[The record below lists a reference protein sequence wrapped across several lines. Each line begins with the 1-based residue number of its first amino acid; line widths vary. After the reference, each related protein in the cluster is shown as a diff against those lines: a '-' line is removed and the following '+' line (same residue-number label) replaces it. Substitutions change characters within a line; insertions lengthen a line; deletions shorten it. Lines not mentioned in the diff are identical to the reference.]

1 VAILGSGEVR
11 DVTLRDVVVV
21 GASAGGVEALR
32 TLVAGLPSD
41 FPACVLVVLHT
52 PATSRSALA
61 AILDR
66 SGPLPAAPAQ
76 EEDRLEPGRILVAPP
91 DRHLIVYDRQ
101 VTLSRGPR
109 ENGHRPAVDVLFRS
123 AARALGPRVI
133 AVVLSGTLDDGAAGL
148 VAVHRRGGLGV
159 VQSPEDA
166 MYASMPRAAIAGDHP
181 SHVLPVAEM
190 PALLARLVHE
200 EVGTAPGAASG
211 RTTSPSDP
219 RPHESDHEM
228 ETEIAMAALDG
239 DALNDPERPGTSS
252 GFACPDCHGV
262 LFEIQDGDVQRFRCR
277 VGHAWSPH
285 SLAAQQTFA
294 VEGALWIALR
304 ALEEKAALAD
314 RMSAGARGRGH
325 VITAQSFAA
334 QAAESRASALVLRDL
349 IEQTTALE
357 ADVDGGADV
366 AASSAAT
373 GHGG

>member
-1 VAILGSGEVR
+1 MNQR
-11 DVTLRDVVVV
+11 DLVVV

-32 TLVAGLPSD
+32 TLVAGLPLD
-41 FPACVLVVLHT
+41 FPAAVLVVLHT

-66 SGPLPAAPAQ
+66 SGPLPAAQAQ
-76 EEDRLEPGRILVAPP
+76 EEDRLQRGRILVAPP

-133 AVVLSGTLDDGAAGL
+133 GVVLSGTLDDGAAGL
-148 VAVHRRGGLGV
+148 VAVHRWGGVGV

-166 MYASMPRAAIAGDHP
+166 MYPSMPRAAIAGDHP
-181 SHVLPVAEM
+181 RHVVPVAEM
-190 PALLARLVHE
+190 PALLGQLVREQVDLPPVDAMARL
-200 EVGTAPGAASG
+200 TD
-211 RTTSPSDP
+211 R
-219 RPHESDHEM
+219 
-228 ETEIAMAALDG
+228 EIAVAALDG
-239 DALNDPERPGTSS
+239 DELNDPDRPGTFS

-262 LFEIQDGDVQRFRCR
+262 LLEITEAHVHRFRCR

-294 VEGALWIALR
+294 VEGALWMALR

-314 RMSAGARGRGH
+314 RLSAGARERGH
-325 VITAQSFAA
+325 AITAQSFAA
-334 QAAESRASALVLRDL
+334 QAAESRSSALVLRDL
-349 IEQTTALE
+349 VERATASD
-357 ADVDGGADV
+357 ADADGGADL
-366 AASSAAT
+366 AAPTAT
-373 GHGG
+373 KPASG